1 MPNVLF
7 VVKDATVCK
16 AHVKLLSSK
25 KYTIEV
31 CGNYGQALNFLE
43 KNKIDVVIGEI
54 QIEEIEIGEC
64 IKNVT

>member
-1 MPNVLF
+1 M
-7 VVKDATVCK
+7 
-16 AHVKLLSSK
+16 LLSSK
-25 KYTIEV
+25 KYTIKVSE
-31 CGNYGQALNFLE
+31 NYEQALKRLE